1 MSARRLLARRR
12 VVADDASKRMDR
24 PILERCSMTT
34 YAVLQKQPPEALD
47 DRADEWR
54 YGVVDVLS
62 VGTQVGAETFLANY
76 QRRHQAAC
84 RECGHGTPTNR
95 GSGIRHSTASTMKSA
110 SA

>member
-62 VGTQVGAETFLANY
+62 VGTQVGAETFAWA
-76 QRRHQAAC
+76 RRVVGERVKFFGNC
-84 RECGHGTPTNR
+84 RATGAGVLCAYRCRGTR
-95 GSGIRHSTASTMKSA
+95 RA
-110 SA
+110 